1 MGVVMTSS
9 GGERKTERPGLPDR
23 SMDRCPK
30 VLPGDGKFVD
40 SVGE

>member
-1 MGVVMTSS
+1 MTFSGVN
-9 GGERKTERPGLPDR
+9 EKTERPGLSDR